1 MKFIPRI
8 TLLLPLAAA
17 VTLAGASFAAQSA
30 SSASGQ
36 RLHRFTGC
44 APFLKYV
51 RAHGRSIVGPY
62 GLGGLYP
69 IALDAAAERA
79 AVPVAGVDYSTT
91 NVQEAGVDE
100 PDIVKTDGER
110 IVALAQGKLQV
121 VTLAGDRPRLT
132 ASLSVGSASGDYP
145 IALLLYG
152 DRAVVIS
159 QSAQF
164 EPLPAAERILPVP
177 TRTVL
182 TEVDLG
188 RPGATPRI
196 ARTLALDAGYL
207 DARLVGSS
215 MRMVLTSA
223 PSIDLDMPKEPG
235 RAAEQKALARNRV
248 LIRSSRARDWLPSYV
263 LRNRRT
269 GAKLKRTLLGCS
281 HVSRPRRFSGLG
293 VLTVVSFDLGRGLVP
308 VDTDGVLTDG
318 QTVYASKD
326 RLYVATQ
333 RWVDPA
339 RAQEK
344 PPTAVTTTI
353 HAFDISDPLEARY
366 RASGSVAGYLESQ
379 FSMSEYKGVL
389 RVATTEVPT
398 WWGGPRTESESF
410 VTTLAERSGSL
421 VHLGRVGGL
430 GRGERMYAVR
440 FIGDVGYVVTFR
452 QVDPLY
458 LVDLSRPA
466 DPTVR
471 GELELRGY
479 SAYLHPLGGD
489 LMLGVGQDASEDG
502 RVLGTQMSVFDVSN
516 LRRPALLSRRRLDG
530 AWSEAEW
537 DHHAFLYWAPER
549 LAVLPVQA
557 EIAQAGPD
565 RPFAGAVVARVG
577 RSGVDVAG
585 TVSHGESAVR
595 RALVVG
601 STLYTLSDAGL
612 KGSSLATLAG
622 RSSVKFP
629 ER

>member
-1 MKFIPRI
+1 MRRALRI

-17 VTLAGASFAAQSA
+17 ATLAGASVAAPSAPSA
-30 SSASGQ
+30 S

-44 APFLKYV
+44 APFLGYV
-51 RAHGRSIVGPY
+51 REHGSRIVGPY
-62 GLGGLYP
+62 GLWGTYP
-69 IALDAAAERA
+69 MILDAAAERA
-79 AVPVAGVDYSTT
+79 AAPVAGVDYSTT

-121 VTLAGDRPRLT
+121 VTLGGDRPRLT
-132 ASLSVGSASGDYP
+132 ASVPLGAAHGDYP

-159 QSAQF
+159 QSARY
-164 EPLPAAERILPVP
+164 EPLMAAGRILPMP
-177 TRTVL
+177 TQTVL

-188 RPGATPRI
+188 RPGASPRI
-196 ARTLALDAGYL
+196 VRTFAVDAGYL

-215 MRMVLTSA
+215 LRVVFSSA
-223 PSIDLDMPKEPG
+223 PSIDLDTPKQPG
-235 RAAEQKALARNRV
+235 RAAEQKALAKNRALV
-248 LIRSSRARDWLPSYV
+248 RSSRARDWLPSYV
-263 LRNRRT
+263 VKNRRT
-269 GAKLKRTLLGCS
+269 GAKRKRALLGCS

-293 VLTVVSFDLGRGLVP
+293 MLSVVSFDLGRGLVP
-308 VDTDGVLTDG
+308 VDTDGVLSDG
-318 QTVYASKD
+318 QTVYASKS
-326 RLYVATQ
+326 RLYIATQ
-333 RWVDPA
+333 RWTDPD
-339 RAQEK
+339 RVQEK
-344 PPTAVTTTI
+344 PPSAVTTTI
-353 HAFDISDPLEARY
+353 HAFDISDPLQARY
-366 RASGSVAGYLESQ
+366 RASGTVPGYLESQ
-379 FSMSEYKGVL
+379 FAMSEYDGVL

-410 VTTLAERSGSL
+410 VTTFGEHAGNL
-421 VHLGRVGGL
+421 VRLGRVGGL

-458 LVDLSRPA
+458 IVDLSRPA
-466 DPTVR
+466 DPKVR

-479 SAYLHPLGGD
+479 SAYLHPLGAD
-489 LMLGVGQDASEDG
+489 LVLGVGQDASDEG
-502 RVLGTQMSVFDVSN
+502 RVLGTQLSVFDVSN
-516 LRRPALLSRRRLDG
+516 ARRPELLSRRRLDR

-537 DHHAFLYWAPER
+537 DHHAFLYWPPAGV
-549 LAVLPVQA
+549 AVLPVEA

-577 RSGVDVAG
+577 KGGIDVVG
-585 TVSHGESAVR
+585 TVSHGDSAVR

-612 KGSSLATLAG
+612 KGVSLATLAP
-622 RSSVKFP
+622 RSSVKF
-629 ER
+629 